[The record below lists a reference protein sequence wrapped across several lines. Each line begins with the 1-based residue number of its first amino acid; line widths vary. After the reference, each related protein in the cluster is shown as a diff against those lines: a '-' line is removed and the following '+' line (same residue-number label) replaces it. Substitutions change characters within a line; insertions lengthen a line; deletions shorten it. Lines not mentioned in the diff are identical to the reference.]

1 MTEETQAKKAPAK
14 KAAAKPATKAAAK
27 TAQAPKSG
35 KRLRVKQVRSAAGRF
50 AYQRAT
56 LIGLGLNKINRVN
69 EVEDTPS
76 TRGMVRAVAHLI
88 EVEEIAA

>member
-1 MTEETQAKKAPAK
+1 MTEETKAKKAPAR
-14 KAAAKPATKAAAK
+14 KAAAKPAAK
-27 TAQAPKSG
+27 SAKAPKSG
-35 KRLRVKQVRSAAGRF
+35 KRLRVRQVRSAAGRF